1 MKIKRT
7 ISIAIVCVLLV
18 TVLSAV
24 LVYAPPPTEPTIPMV
39 QPVLVTNTV
48 RTPVPVEVA
57 NETLY
62 VTLDEPIDVTLDE
75 PIEVTNPS
83 GEALDVEVTNTEGL
97 ALDVSGWLHTTQYG
111 STGWQEFPPI
121 GEPEVLL
128 LLDTE
133 GYRKIDIVLSDSEEA
148 GYIWCNCSI
157 TWYIGEGTFLT
168 PMYEVEKWLPV
179 VDDWCPVHLT
189 YDVMGTHLVI
199 TMQSGGGGIGEVMA
213 TYYMTT

>member
-24 LVYAPPPTEPTIPMV
+24 LVYAPPPTEPTIPIV

-57 NETLY
+57 NETLD

-133 GYRKIDIVLSDSEEA
+133 GYRKIDIVLSQR
-148 GYIWCNCSI
+148 
-157 TWYIGEGTFLT
+157 GEGGCNVSIAWFLPGFYQAEEDLT
-168 PMYEVEKWLPV
+168 VWWEWGPL
-179 VDDWCPVHLT
+179 HLS
-189 YDVMGTHLVI
+189 YDVMGISLMI
-199 TMQSGGGGIGEVMA
+199 TMESGWGPTGEVEAM
-213 TYYMTT
+213 YYMTT